1 MSSSQAVSI
10 AVAELYRELPK
21 PEEST
26 MKPIES
32 FEVINHG
39 IDYPDYFQGC
49 GVSCTEFEDVATGI
63 GNTEAEAFDDA
74 LESLAQMGWETDGF
88 EDRAI
93 AEYGEKPSTKPIPK
107 RYGDDAYHYVSIRV
121 R

>member
-1 MSSSQAVSI
+1 MTTTSQKTIV
-10 AVAELYRELPK
+10 E
-21 PEEST
+21 
-26 MKPIES
+26 

-49 GVSCTEFEDVATGI
+49 GTAFTEFEDVSTGC

-74 LESLAQMGWETDGF
+74 LESLAQMGWDAEGM
-88 EDRAI
+88 EKRAK
-93 AEYGEKPSTKPIPK
+93 AVYGKNPSRKPIPK
-107 RYGDDAYHYVSIRV
+107 RYGDEAYHYVSVRV